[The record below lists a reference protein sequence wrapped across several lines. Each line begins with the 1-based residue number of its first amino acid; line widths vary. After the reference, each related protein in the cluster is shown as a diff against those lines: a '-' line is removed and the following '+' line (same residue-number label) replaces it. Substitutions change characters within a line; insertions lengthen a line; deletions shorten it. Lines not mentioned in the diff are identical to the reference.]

1 MSEFKINPGT
11 TGLARH
17 SSLTLSEA
25 RGIGQK
31 PTLEQAANGFEGIF
45 LKTMM
50 KEMSEAKLDDGAL
63 ESEAEKPFQT
73 MLHDRYADLAGG
85 KSGFGIGESIRK
97 MFAKNV
103 TPEAQ

>member
-1 MSEFKINPGT
+1 
-11 TGLARH
+11 
-17 SSLTLSEA
+17 
-25 RGIGQK
+25 
-31 PTLEQAANGFEGIF
+31 
-45 LKTMM
+45 
-50 KEMSEAKLDDGAL
+50 L

-103 TPEAQ
+103 APDAQ